1 MQNYI
6 LRNAELRDSLSILN
20 LIKELAEF
28 ENEPN
33 AVNLS
38 VQNIKN
44 DGFGSTP
51 KFKCFVVEVNSSVI
65 GMALYYPRYS
75 TWDGETL
82 HLEDLIVSQKYRGK
96 GYGKLL
102 YTAFINEALKTGSK
116 RVEWNVLDWNVN
128 AIQFYESTG
137 AEILNDWRTVQ
148 MTKKGMINFTS
159 LNKKIE
165 NI

>member
-6 LRNAELRDSLSILN
+6 LRNGEKSDSLSILS

-38 VQNIKN
+38 VLDIEN
-44 DGFGSTP
+44 DGFGLTP
-51 KFKCFVVEVNSSVI
+51 KFKCFVVEANSKLI

-82 HLEDLIVSQKYRGK
+82 HLEDLIVSQNHRGK
-96 GYGKLL
+96 GVGKLL
-102 YTAFINEALKTGSK
+102 YTAFINEALKTGLK

-128 AIQFYESTG
+128 AIKFYESTG
-137 AEILNDWRTVQ
+137 AEVLNDWRTVQ
-148 MTKKGMINFTS
+148 MTKKGMIDFTS
-159 LNKKIE
+159 LNKK
-165 NI
+165 N